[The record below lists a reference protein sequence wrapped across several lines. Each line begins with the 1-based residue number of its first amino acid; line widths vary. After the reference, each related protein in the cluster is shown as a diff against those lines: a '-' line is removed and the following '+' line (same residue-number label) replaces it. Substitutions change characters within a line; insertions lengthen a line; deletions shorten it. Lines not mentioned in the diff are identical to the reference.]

1 MKPRILFFNGTLG
14 AGGAE
19 RVMAILANHLEE
31 KGEQVEIV
39 LYHSDPIFYR
49 LNDSIRVTYISKENK
64 GKGFL
69 HNLIWLRKYISQNAD
84 IVISFNASMN
94 IYALLATLGKK
105 QKIIVADRNDPR
117 NIPKKKFLR
126 VVRNVLYNFADG
138 IVIQNT
144 RNQSYFNKKIQ
155 KKSVVIYNPVEMDE
169 YRGKALRSSK
179 KKRVVTIG
187 RTTPQKNQKILI
199 EAFAKVKKKYND
211 YTLTIYGTG
220 PLLEQLK
227 GYAVELGVGDS
238 VELPGAVQNVHDL
251 ILDAEV
257 FVLSSNYEGM
267 PNALIEAMV
276 LGLPVISTKVSGATD
291 LIVDGKNGLL
301 VNVGSA
307 AEIEKAILS
316 YLENNDLKNSCAA
329 AAVKIADELRIDYIV
344 DQWLAFLNS
353 VLEKGK
359 NEI

>member
-39 LYHSDPIFYR
+39 LYRSDPIFYR
-49 LNDSIRVTYISKENK
+49 LNDNIRVTYISEENK

-69 HNLIWLRKYISQNAD
+69 HNLIWLRKYITKNAD

-117 NIPKKKFLR
+117 CIPKKKYMRFI
-126 VVRNVLYNFADG
+126 RNALYNLADG

-144 RNQSYFNKKIQ
+144 RNQLYFNKSIQ
-155 KKSVVIYNPVEMDE
+155 KKSVVIYNPVEMDD
-169 YRGKALRSSK
+169 YKGKALMTSK
-179 KKRVVTIG
+179 KKRIVTIG
-187 RTTPQKNQKILI
+187 RTIPQKNQRILI
-199 EAFAKVKKKYND
+199 EAFAGVKKKYND
-211 YTLTIYGTG
+211 YTLTIYGKG
-220 PLLEQLK
+220 SLREQLK
-227 GYAVELGVGDS
+227 DYAIELGVGDS

-257 FVLSSNYEGM
+257 FVLCSNYEGM

-291 LIVDGKNGLL
+291 LIIDGKNGLL

-316 YLENNDLKNSCAA
+316 YLENDDLRNSCAE
-329 AAVKIADELRIDYIV
+329 AAVKIADELKIDTIV
-344 DQWLAFLNS
+344 EQWLAFLES

-359 NEI
+359 NEN